1 MSESRFQIIGK
12 SVINPLSNINQLIN
26 KAEKIFHTEIGNE
39 NNRYSTLKDNNEKSN
54 YHHKKSKSL
63 NRLYSSIPKD
73 PNRFNV
79 VKKIQNIKQMTRNNN
94 SNDPYKIYKSKVA
107 FDKDNIDIVFEPRR
121 QIIEYKKRKAN
132 RLTDKDGSLSKFLL
146 ENKLIGINNYMIG
159 LLKSESDRL
168 IYKDNDNNKKIENME
183 LKYKQNN
190 EQFNKIIQNQNKAL
204 ERIEYALYNL
214 HQKIFEFEEEARE
227 KKIIEKS
234 IDEQMQKIL
243 KSLEELRTYG
253 KFVSKVIQRD
263 QNNFDNKIMTKNK
276 TSHNFFNSSN
286 TFDYRNLT
294 SKAIDNYKFVLE
306 RNKEDEKELNE
317 LLEDPNTI
325 LLKFNEIEDRII
337 RFLNDRIIDENQ
349 KRNDKK
355 EIDNIKKEM
364 YIRFNFLQREFDSLT
379 ELFKNESNNLP
390 IMRKYCGIEDT
401 KASSQLIEEIYYDI
415 CYSDESN
422 YKKNKLMKITDI
434 IHDCIHRIYI
444 KEEEVNKQINILEKL
459 EKENMNLFNQV
470 IINRKLENKEEKIIE
485 QKKLLEKIQE
495 QKKIKS
501 EQRLKKIII
510 KSRKTEAPFRSF
522 RQNYQNIQEEEI
534 VIPQPVIN
542 HSKIHLGHHRHSM
555 SHNNEFE
562 MIIY

>member
-1 MSESRFQIIGK
+1 MSESRFQNIGK
-12 SVINPLSNINQLIN
+12 SVINPLLNINTLIN
-26 KAEKIFHTEIGNE
+26 KAEKLFQTEIENE
-39 NNRYSTLKDNNEKSN
+39 NNRYSTVNDNEEKIKSN
-54 YHHKKSKSL
+54 HKKSKSL

-79 VKKIQNIKQMTRNNN
+79 VKKIQNIKLMARNNN

-107 FDKDNIDIVFEPRR
+107 FDKNNIDFVFEPRR

-146 ENKLIGINNYMIG
+146 ENKLIGINNYMIS

-168 IYKDNDNNKKIENME
+168 IYKENENNKKIENME
-183 LKYKQNN
+183 LKNKENN
-190 EQFNKIIQNQNKAL
+190 EKFNTIVEKQNKAL
-204 ERIEYALYNL
+204 ETIENALHNL
-214 HQKIFEFEEEARE
+214 HQKIIEFEEEARE

-243 KSLEELRTYG
+243 KSLDELRTYG

-263 QNNFDNKIMTKNK
+263 HNNFDNKIFSKKN
-276 TSHNFFNSSN
+276 NNNNLYNSSN
-286 TFDYRNLT
+286 TIDFRDLT
-294 SKAIDNYKFVLE
+294 SNAIDNYKFVIE

-317 LLEDPNTI
+317 LLEDPNTMLI
-325 LLKFNEIEDRII
+325 KFNEIEDRIL
-337 RFLNDRIIDENQ
+337 RFLNERIIDENQ

-364 YIRFNFLQREFDSLT
+364 YIRYNFLQREFDSLT
-379 ELFKNESNNLP
+379 ELFQNESNNLP
-390 IMRKYCGIEDT
+390 IMRKICGIEDT
-401 KASSQLIEEIYYDI
+401 KGASELIEEIYYDM
-415 CYSDESN
+415 CYNDEYN
-422 YKKNKLMKITDI
+422 FKKNKLMKITDI

-459 EKENMNLFNQV
+459 EKENMNLFYQV
-470 IINRKLENKEEKIIE
+470 IMNRKLENKEEKLIE

-495 QKKIKS
+495 QKRIKS
-501 EQRLKKIII
+501 EQRFKKIII

-522 RQNYQNIQEEEI
+522 KQSFQNIQEKI
-534 VIPQPVIN
+534 VTPQPIITQ
-542 HSKIHLGHHRHSM
+542 SKIHLGHHRHSM
-555 SHNNEFE
+555 SHNNEFD